1 MTRFAL
7 ILSLLAALGAAPVAA
22 DVVPQMRPDDL
33 LERYRAAATAAADV
47 QEQVV
52 QTEVEATT
60 PDRAAIAAQISGAI
74 RSCWNISNL
83 TDEALAVRISVAF
96 EATADGQLI
105 RESIEMTNYEN
116 GTQDAAE
123 EALGAAFRAIMRCAE
138 MGLDLPPETHPIWQR
153 VEMIF
158 DAASMVTR

>member
-1 MTRFAL
+1 MTRFSL
-7 ILSLLAALGAAPVAA
+7 ILSLLASLGAAPAVAN
-22 DVVPQMRPDDL
+22 VVPQMRPDDL
-33 LERYRAAATAAADV
+33 VERNRAAATAAEAA
-47 QEQVV
+47 QEQVA
-52 QTEVEATT
+52 QTEVEADN

-96 EATADGQLI
+96 EATADGQLV

-138 MGLDLPPETHPIWQR
+138 VGLDLPPETHPIWRR

-158 DAASMVTR
+158 DAAGMVTR